1 MKLEQLNKEI
11 KKLTFNELLEVY
23 NMVEDASNDEDQT
36 RYNERIKENLY
47 SSISKKSIISSA
59 IFLASISFSLT
70 EGPKKIP
77 DIEP

>member
-36 RYNERIKENLY
+36 RYNERIKEKMKLNG
-47 SSISKKSIISSA
+47 II
-59 IFLASISFSLT
+59 
-70 EGPKKIP
+70 
-77 DIEP
+77 

>member
-36 RYNERIKENLY
+36 RYNERIKEKTRELKIFKKNLY
-47 SSISKKSIISSA
+47 
-59 IFLASISFSLT
+59 T
-70 EGPKKIP
+70 
-77 DIEP
+77 

>member
-36 RYNERIKENLY
+36 RFIERIKEKTRELK
-47 SSISKKSIISSA
+47 IFKKT
-59 IFLASISFSLT
+59 LDT
-70 EGPKKIP
+70 
-77 DIEP
+77 